1 MLSYQSIDTFI
12 PKYLPILPV
21 GYTNEF
27 KHIIDKALEQ
37 FKKDNYISPITRC
50 IYNHYFCKHAVPNI
64 DFDKTLIKQKR
75 VIYLLDKQD
84 YNHDILKNFLKYN
97 EHFIDFFSEDDHL
110 ILKKYDNVRYHVPSD
125 VIFYNDN
132 NKTYD
137 ILTFD
142 FFKKDVCE
150 YIYKSLDKKQ
160 IVNYMS
166 FEKLLYIVIREH
178 YSMFVNIPIM
188 TLETY
193 MNCMKDTQID
203 FSLLFLLFKCYEQKP
218 PKKFPECRWQL
229 DTLGR
234 YNDAKEGTNFQQL
247 LKQTVN
253 HLSPRYAKTSI
264 LFVNEER
271 LYRLYSIL
279 VTLGYNDFS
288 IL

>member
-12 PKYLPILPV
+12 PKYLPVLPI
-21 GYTNEF
+21 GYEHEF
-27 KHIIDKALEQ
+27 KNIMEKSLKQ
-37 FKKDNYISPITRC
+37 FKKENYISPITRC
-50 IYNHYFCKHAVPNI
+50 IYNHYFCKHDLPNI
-64 DFDKTLIKQKR
+64 DFVKTLTKQKR
-75 VIYLLDKQD
+75 IVYFLDKQD
-84 YNHDILKNFLKYN
+84 CNHHILKNFLKYN
-97 EHFIDFFSEDDHL
+97 ENFIDFFSEHDQHI
-110 ILKKYDNVRYHVPSD
+110 ILENVRYHVPSD

-132 NKTYD
+132 IKTYD

-142 FFKKDVCE
+142 SFKKDVCE

-160 IVNYMS
+160 IINYMS
-166 FEKLLYIVIREH
+166 FGKLLYIVIREH
-178 YSMFVNIPIM
+178 YNMFVNIPEM

-203 FSLLFLLFKCYEQKP
+203 FSLLFLLFKCYEQK

-253 HLSPRYAKTSI
+253 HLLPRYAKTSI